1 MDFNLNG
8 CIVEYRFAVK
18 AMEREIEVSFPLLNT
33 SVYDCVT
40 NTDKGFKKI
49 QIKSSSSTNEVARCY
64 LYNTK
69 KELYSTKTVDYFAI
83 WINSHNG
90 FYIIKNN
97 GKMHSLTFR
106 KNGKYLKNF
115 NNFALL

>member
-69 KELYSTKTVDYFAI
+69 KNFIRQKQL
-83 WINSHNG
+83 
-90 FYIIKNN
+90 IILPF
-97 GKMHSLTFR
+97 GSIHTMDFISL
-106 KNGKYLKNF
+106 KIMAKCIH
-115 NNFALL
+115 

>member
-49 QIKSSSSTNEVARCY
+49 QIKSSS
-64 LYNTK
+64 
-69 KELYSTKTVDYFAI
+69 
-83 WINSHNG
+83 HNG